1 MAVKFSTPSRG
12 LRLHEHST
20 KPEGAARKARR
31 GDPIHVLL
39 ATPILSGH
47 GGVSQYMRV
56 LRPHLG
62 KDVEYF
68 TTGSRSEREAV
79 RAAMFRVVRDSWRFA
94 QVLKRGSY
102 DIVHLNPSICS
113 KALLRDG
120 LLLLIAKSFRKAV
133 VVFTHGWDQDC
144 EQALSKHFSGLFRF
158 VFGRADAFIVLGNE
172 FKNRLRRLGY
182 EKEVF
187 VHGAPIDDELLDYFQ
202 QTPPSTCAGGAG
214 RKFKILFLAR
224 VEKEKGIYEALEAYR
239 LLKDRYPFV
248 SLTIAGDGS
257 HSSRA
262 VQYASD
268 QQLVDVSFVGY
279 VEGSAK
285 CEVFRRSDA
294 YLFPSYSE
302 GLPLSVLEAMACGL
316 PVVTSAVGGLR
327 DFFQDGA
334 MGFSTESRNP
344 AVLADLLDR
353 LVRDPELC
361 STISRLNHKYVRDH
375 FTAQR
380 VASRLEGIYSRV
392 LNGPD

>member
-1 MAVKFSTPSRG
+1 
-12 LRLHEHST
+12 L
-20 KPEGAARKARR
+20 
-31 GDPIHVLL
+31 
-39 ATPILSGH
+39 
-47 GGVSQYMRV
+47 
-56 LRPHLG
+56 
-62 KDVEYF
+62 
-68 TTGSRSEREAV
+68 
-79 RAAMFRVVRDSWRFA
+79 
-94 QVLKRGSY
+94 
-102 DIVHLNPSICS
+102 
-113 KALLRDG
+113 
-120 LLLLIAKSFRKAV
+120 
-133 VVFTHGWDQDC
+133 
-144 EQALSKHFSGLFRF
+144 

-172 FKNRLRRLGY
+172 FKNRLLRLGY

-187 VHGAPIDDELLDYFQ
+187 IHGAPIDDELLDYVQ
-202 QTPPSTCAGGAG
+202 PPPLSRCTGGGG
-214 RKFKILFLAR
+214 RKFRVLFLAR

-257 HSSRA
+257 HFNRA

-268 QQLVDVSFVGY
+268 QQLFDVSFVGY

-327 DFFQDGA
+327 DFFEDGA
-334 MGFSTESRNP
+334 MGFSAESRDP
-344 AVLADLLDR
+344 AVFADLLER

-361 STISRLNHKYVRDH
+361 STISRFNHKYARDH

-380 VASRLEGIYSRV
+380 VASRLEGIYRRV
-392 LNGPD
+392 LNGAD